1 MLKHGLEAKNKMP
14 MKNTREEKVKIF
26 KNHIQAAA
34 MQAYT
39 PLSFDI
45 LLLDV

>member
-14 MKNTREEKVKIF
+14 MKNTREEKVKKF
-26 KNHIQAAA
+26 KIIYKPQ
-34 MQAYT
+34 QCKLT